1 MHKCEAGF
9 CFFGK
14 WIDNSSAAMSNV
26 LLDLSFGVK
35 RSDGYVSDIWRAS
48 TTRLGNFQLGTS
60 SIAGVEEYSFN
71 KSGLCRSAHTGADA
85 APAALR
91 DRAGFRWR
99 RAATPPRGS
108 GRASR
113 VAWIAFPT
121 DYLSRP
127 TVEDDGEILWI
138 DAAPACGA
146 TYVEFAFAA
155 EPEQGIRGV
164 LDIMQDRTLVR
175 CAALPNA
182 ETLVIFCYHADWEN
196 KDLRVPGNGAVA
208 DVLFSADDP
217 LATGRPLRHRLG
229 PAPKDGEAVLLFEMG
244 GVAVTN

>member
-1 MHKCEAGF
+1 MP
-9 CFFGK
+9 
-14 WIDNSSAAMSNV
+14 NV

-35 RSDGYVSDIWRAS
+35 RSDGYVSGIWRAS
-48 TTRLGNFQLGTS
+48 TTRLGDFRLGTS

-71 KSGLCRSAHTGADA
+71 KSGVCRSAHTGADG

-99 RAATPPRGS
+99 RAATPPAGS

-113 VAWIAFPT
+113 LAWIVFPS

-127 TVEDDGEILWI
+127 TVEDDAEILWI

-146 TYVEFAFAA
+146 TYVEFACAA
-155 EPEQGIRGV
+155 EPEEGIRGV
-164 LDIMQDRTLVR
+164 LDIVQDRTLVR
-175 CAALPNA
+175 CTALPNG
-182 ETLVIFCYHADWEN
+182 ETLVIFYYYADWEN

-217 LATGRPLRHRLG
+217 LAAGRPLRYRFG
-229 PAPKDGEAVLLFEMG
+229 PAPKDGEAVLLLELG

>member
-1 MHKCEAGF
+1 
-9 CFFGK
+9 
-14 WIDNSSAAMSNV
+14 MSNY

-48 TTRLGNFQLGTS
+48 TTRLGDFHLATS
-60 SIAGVEEYSFN
+60 SIAGVEKYSFN
-71 KSGLCRSAHTGADA
+71 KSGMCRSAHTGAEG
-85 APAALR
+85 APAGLR
-91 DRAGFRWR
+91 DRAGFKWR

-138 DAAPACGA
+138 AAAPSCGA

-164 LDIMQDRTLVR
+164 LDIVQDRTLVR
-175 CAALPNA
+175 CVSLPNG

-208 DVLFSADDP
+208 DVLFSSDDP
-217 LATGRPLRHRLG
+217 LAAGRPRRHRFG
-229 PAPKDGEAVLLFEMG
+229 PPPKDGEAVLLLEVG

>member
-1 MHKCEAGF
+1 
-9 CFFGK
+9 
-14 WIDNSSAAMSNV
+14 MSIF
-26 LLDLSFGVK
+26 LLDLSFGIK

-48 TTRLGNFQLGTS
+48 TTRLGDFHLGTC
-60 SIAGVEEYSFN
+60 SIAGVEEYCFN
-71 KSGLCRSAHTGADA
+71 KSGMCRSAHSGADA
-85 APAALR
+85 APAPLR
-91 DRAGFRWR
+91 DRAGFKWR

-138 DAAPACGA
+138 DAAPASGA

-175 CAALPNA
+175 CAALPSG
-182 ETLVIFCYHADWEN
+182 ETLVFCYHAEWEN
-196 KDLRVPGNGAVA
+196 KDLRVPGYGAVA

-217 LATGRPLRHRLG
+217 LASGRPLRHRLG
-229 PAPKDGEAVLLFEMG
+229 PAPKDGEAVLLLEIG

>member
-1 MHKCEAGF
+1 
-9 CFFGK
+9 
-14 WIDNSSAAMSNV
+14 MSYP
-26 LLDLSFGVK
+26 LLNLRFGVK
-35 RSDGYVSDIWRAS
+35 RSDGFVSDIWRAS
-48 TTRLGNFQLGTS
+48 TTRRGDVHVGTS
-60 SIAGVEEYSFN
+60 SIAGAETYSFN
-71 KSGLCRSAHTGADA
+71 KSGVCRSAHTGAEG

-127 TVEDDGEILWI
+127 SLEDDGETLWI
-138 DAAPACGA
+138 EAAPACGA
-146 TYVEFAFAA
+146 TYVEFAYAA
-155 EPEQGIRGV
+155 APEEGIRGV
-164 LDIMQDRTLVR
+164 LDIVQDRTLVR
-175 CAALPNA
+175 CAALPGG
-182 ETLVIFCYHADWEN
+182 ETLVVFCYHADWEN
-196 KDLRVPGNGAVA
+196 KDLRVPGHGAVA

-217 LATGRPLRHRLG
+217 LAAGRPLRHRFG
-229 PAPKDGEAVLLFEMG
+229 PAPRDGEAVLLLEMG

>member
-1 MHKCEAGF
+1 
-9 CFFGK
+9 
-14 WIDNSSAAMSNV
+14 MSNV

-48 TTRLGNFQLGTS
+48 TTRLGEFRLGTR
-60 SIAGVEEYSFN
+60 SIAGIEEYSFN
-71 KSGLCRSAHTGADA
+71 KSGICRSAQTGADG

-113 VAWIAFPT
+113 AAWIAFPT

-138 DAAPACGA
+138 AAAPACGA

-164 LDIMQDRTLVR
+164 LDIVQDRTVVR
-175 CAALPNA
+175 CAALPNG
-182 ETLVIFCYHADWEN
+182 ETLVIFSYHADWEN

-229 PAPKDGEAVLLFEMG
+229 PAPKDGEAVLLLEMG
-244 GVAVTN
+244 GVAITN

>member
-1 MHKCEAGF
+1 
-9 CFFGK
+9 
-14 WIDNSSAAMSNV
+14 MSNF
-26 LLDLSFGVK
+26 LLDFSFGVK

-48 TTRLGNFQLGTS
+48 TTRLGDVHLTTS
-60 SIAGVEEYSFN
+60 SIAGVEEYRFN
-71 KSGLCRSAHTGADA
+71 KSGMCRSAHSGAGA

-108 GRASR
+108 GRAAR

-121 DYLSRP
+121 DYLSKP
-127 TVEDDGEILWI
+127 TLEDDGEILWI
-138 DAAPACGA
+138 AAAPERGA

-164 LDIMQDRTLVR
+164 LEIMRDRTLVR
-175 CAALPNA
+175 CAAMPHG

-196 KDLRVPGNGAVA
+196 KDLRVPGHGVVA

-217 LATGRPLRHRLG
+217 LASGRPLRHRLG
-229 PAPKDGEAVLLFEMG
+229 PTPKDGEAVLLLEMG